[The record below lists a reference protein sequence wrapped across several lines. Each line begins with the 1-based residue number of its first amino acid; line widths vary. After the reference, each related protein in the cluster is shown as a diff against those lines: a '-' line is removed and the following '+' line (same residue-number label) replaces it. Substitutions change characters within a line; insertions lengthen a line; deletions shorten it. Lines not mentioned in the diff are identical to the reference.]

1 MRLRRV
7 QRTRWEVLAV
17 CDARGNCL
25 LLDFL
30 AGLEARLAADGRAM
44 LRLLAFVA
52 EQGPPRNVETSHKL
66 AGEIWEFIT
75 GRLRVL
81 WFYDE
86 GRLVVCS
93 NGFVKR
99 TRKTPI
105 AEIDRARAS
114 FAAYRAAK
122 KDGTLQVED

>member
-30 AGLEARLAADGRAM
+30 AGLEARL
-44 LRLLAFVA
+44 
-52 EQGPPRNVETSHKL
+52 
-66 AGEIWEFIT
+66 
-75 GRLRVL
+75 
-81 WFYDE
+81 
-86 GRLVVCS
+86 
-93 NGFVKR
+93 
-99 TRKTPI
+99 
-105 AEIDRARAS
+105 DRARAS